1 MTPGKSHI
9 VTPPFFVFIACVP
22 LATLLYLG
30 AIQIAYGNP
39 FGEPL
44 DPDRPSLRTMGLE
57 AEELSKLSMEII
69 DKDNNDRGMILR
81 DFSFADNVS
90 SHLLPSLLAVAR
102 DPKDNLN
109 TDAMFALTKVR
120 KKEAIGFLIDLTWSG
135 SGRVRLN
142 ARRMIQVRL
151 PELNYEVI
159 GDRDDEEIIF
169 REYQKLKDW
178 WGEHRDETEID
189 WDAEPIP

>member
-1 MTPGKSHI
+1 MTCNSPFRKIAMITLAHFAVIVMAVAAPLSFSAFGGNDGDGRPG
-9 VTPPFFVFIACVP
+9 T
-22 LATLLYLG
+22 
-30 AIQIAYGNP
+30 
-39 FGEPL
+39 
-44 DPDRPSLRTMGLE
+44 RTMEMGDKELR
-57 AEELSKLSMEII
+57 ELSMSII
-69 DKDNNDRGMILR
+69 DKYNRKRRRVLHDLSM
-81 DFSFADNVS
+81 SNV
-90 SHLLPSLLAVAR
+90 HPDLIPALLAIAR
-102 DPKDNLN
+102 DPKDSFNA
-109 TDAMFALTKVR
+109 DAMFALSNVR

-135 SGRVRLN
+135 SGIVRLN